1 MSTLLPLYHPT
12 TCLVIDDD
20 RLYLDSFD
28 YNYSDVTL
36 CATEHRPEQAIRR
49 LLKDAE
55 RTGLRIEE
63 ANRAPVDEGETAD
76 PVIRLPAS
84 RIAAMARDPAR
95 FSRISVVVVD
105 FAMPSMTGVELLQ
118 KIKHLPVKKVLLTG
132 KTGDSTAVAAFN
144 EGLINLF
151 LVKQDPDLPEK
162 LRRIIRELQVAYFRD
177 ITAPLEPIAKLEDT
191 AFLDDPGIASWY
203 NTLAERIGAVEHY
216 LLPSPPGLMLV
227 DEAGQVTIAW
237 INNPDRMRAQLE
249 IAIDVDAPAALLK
262 ELRAGNTI
270 LTCPTLTG
278 FYEEQYEFDWRKYAL
293 PCEAIR
299 GNTLWNVAIQRDQA
313 LGLSRALGLSAVSLR
328 QYRQSQVGGVCEI

>member
-28 YNYSDVTL
+28 YNYADVTL
-36 CATEHRPEQAIRR
+36 CATEHRLEQAIER

-55 RTGLRIEE
+55 RTGLTIEE

-76 PVIRLPAS
+76 PIIRLPAS

-95 FSRISVVVVD
+95 FSRVSVVVVD
-105 FAMPSMTGVELLQ
+105 FAMPSMTGVELLR

-151 LVKQDPDLPEK
+151 LVKQDPDLPDK
-162 LRRIIRELQVAYFRD
+162 LRRIIGELQHRYFKD
-177 ITAPLEPIAKLEDT
+177 ITAPLDPIAKLEDT
-191 AFLDDPGIASWY
+191 AFLDDPAIANWY
-203 NTLAERIGAVEHY
+203 RKFAERIGAVEHY

-227 DEAGQVTIAW
+227 DETGQVTVAW
-237 INNPDRMRAQLE
+237 INSRDRMRAQLE
-249 IAIDVDAPAALLK
+249 IAIDVGAPSALVK
-262 ELRAGNTI
+262 ELRTGEKI
-270 LTCPTLTG
+270 LTCPTPTG
-278 FYEEQYEFDWRKYAL
+278 FYQKKHASDWQKYLL
-293 PCEAIR
+293 PCEEIR
-299 GNTLWNVAIQRDQA
+299 GNTSWKVAIQRDQA
-313 LGLSRALGLSAVSLR
+313 PGLSAVSLR
-328 QYRQSQVGGVCEI
+328 QYRRSQTRRAS

>member
-1 MSTLLPLYHPT
+1 MSALLPLYHPT

-20 RLYLDSFD
+20 RLFLDSFD
-28 YNYSDVTL
+28 YNYADVTL
-36 CATEHRPEQAIRR
+36 CATEQRPEQAIQR

-55 RTGLRIEE
+55 RTGLTIEE
-63 ANRAPVDEGETAD
+63 ANRAPVEEGAAAD

-118 KIKHLPVKKVLLTG
+118 KVKHLPVKKVLLTG
-132 KTGDSTAVAAFN
+132 KAGDSTAVAAFN

-151 LVKQDPDLPEK
+151 LVKQDPDLPDK
-162 LRRIIRELQVAYFRD
+162 LKRIIRELQYSYFRD

-191 AFLDDPGIASWY
+191 AFLDDPGIASWRHK
-203 NTLAERIGAVEHY
+203 LAERIRAVEHY

-237 INNPDRMRAQLE
+237 INNQDRMRAQLE
-249 IAIDVDAPAALLK
+249 IAIEAGAPAALVK
-262 ELRAGNTI
+262 ELRAGEAI
-270 LTCPTLTG
+270 LTCPTPAG
-278 FYEEQYEFDWRKYAL
+278 FYNEQHVSDWRKYVL
-293 PCEAIR
+293 PCEEIR
-299 GNTLWNVAIQRDQA
+299 GSIHWKVAILRDQA
-313 LGLSRALGLSAVSLR
+313 LSLSAVSLR
-328 QYRQSQVGGVCEI
+328 QYRRLLAARVSAT